1 MRPPSCFEDTEQDT
15 DMPAFSLVTT
25 WSPGTDS
32 EPLGY
37 GIALTNNGDAPISNF
52 QLGFSGPARID
63 PQATLENGKLLKRL
77 SNHTLI
83 APPDGFVLQPGATW
97 IATARGLSYGLRHW
111 SDGAN
116 SAYVVLE
123 GGSVVAIPTAP
134 TRGKGHNAPLLKG
147 AARFPVPAKAP
158 VAHSIIPWPKDVSTS
173 GSGVAPVGFD
183 LKPEGD
189 LAIRAADAFADLTA
203 ELFPVEAIVRPAA
216 EGGMTVHVTKKAGL
230 GDEAYEIAFA
240 ENSALV
246 SASSYAGLFY
256 GLVTLGHML
265 RGARLH
271 PSTFTWP
278 TGGTINDEPGFAFR
292 GSHLDV
298 ARQFY
303 TGAEVSRLIRIM
315 AWNKMNRFHW
325 HLTEDEAWRL
335 EIHAYPALTEVAA
348 WRGHGKP
355 LPPLLGSGP
364 QHTGGYYS
372 KETVREIVALA
383 DDLAIA
389 VIPEIDMPGHFYA
402 ALEALP
408 ELRDPDEAGEYQS
421 VQGFPNNSLN
431 PAHEPVYKFVET
443 VIDEVLDLFPAGIFH
458 IGADEVPLA
467 AWSGSPLALDML
479 EKLAGPAM
487 RKKHE
492 AQFNQLGNHHGADE
506 IEGSPTAIL
515 QTAFIKRV
523 HAYITSKG
531 AITGGWEEAAHGDA
545 VDKDK
550 SYVIGWRNV
559 EINAAL
565 AERGF
570 DIVVSPGQRYYL
582 DMANSPDW
590 AEPGAGW
597 AGWSAPQETYE
608 FEARAGFSEEG
619 LKHLLGIQSCIWSES
634 MTDRA
639 IFDRLVFPR
648 LSAIAE
654 SGWTLPEHKSWDR
667 FKALVGL
674 MPIMYGHWAEE

>member
-1 MRPPSCFEDTEQDT
+1 MTI
-15 DMPAFSLVTT
+15 AFSLVTT
-25 WSPGTDS
+25 WSPATDH

-37 GIALTNNGDAPISNF
+37 GLELTNTGDEPVANF
-52 QLGFSGPARID
+52 KLGFSGPARID
-63 PQATLENGKLLKRL
+63 PTATLENGKLLVRL
-77 SNHTLI
+77 SNHTMI
-83 APPDGFVLQPGATW
+83 APPDGFVLEPGETW
-97 IATARGLSYGLRHW
+97 TSVARGLSYGLRHW

-123 GGSVVAIPTAP
+123 DDRVISIPTAP
-134 TRGKGHNAPLLKG
+134 TQGKGHNSPLLKG
-147 AARFPVPAKAP
+147 AAKFPVPAKAP
-158 VAHSIIPWPKDVSTS
+158 VAHSIIPWPKHVATT
-173 GSGVAPVGFD
+173 GSRVAPVG
-183 LKPEGD
+183 LNLLPEGD

-203 ELFPVEAIVRPAA
+203 ELFPVEAIVRPAS
-216 EGGMTVHVTKKAGL
+216 EGGMSVHVVEKPGL
-230 GDEAYEIAFA
+230 GDEAYEIAFD
-240 ENSALV
+240 EQSVGV
-246 SASSYAGLFY
+246 SATTRAGLFY

-265 RGARLH
+265 RGARQY
-271 PSTFTWP
+271 PGTFTWP
-278 TGGTINDEPGFAFR
+278 TGGVIADEPGFGFR

-315 AWNKMNRFHW
+315 AWNKMNKFHW

-335 EIHAYPALTEVAA
+335 EIDAYPALTEIGA
-348 WRGHGKP
+348 WRGHGKA

-364 QHTGGYYS
+364 QPTGGFYS
-372 KETVREIVALA
+372 KAVVREIVELA
-383 DDLAIA
+383 DDLNMD

-402 ALEALP
+402 ALQALP
-408 ELRDPDEAGEYQS
+408 ELRDPAEQGEYQS

-431 PAHEPVYKFVET
+431 PANPKVYEFVET
-443 VIDEVLDLFPAGIFH
+443 IVDEVLELFPAGIFH
-458 IGADEVPLA
+458 LGADEVPLA
-467 AWSGSPLALDML
+467 AWSGSPMALDML
-479 EKLAGPAM
+479 EEMAGPAM

-515 QTAFIKRV
+515 QAEFIKRV
-523 HAYITSKG
+523 HAYITAKG
-531 AITGGWEEAAHGDA
+531 AMTGGWEEAAHGDA
-545 VDKDK
+545 VAKDK

-570 DIVVSPGQRYYL
+570 NIVVSPGQRYYL
-582 DMANSPDW
+582 DMANSVAW

-597 AGWSAPQETYE
+597 AGWSGPQETYE

-619 LKHLLGIQSCIWSES
+619 LKHLLGVQSCIWSES

-648 LSAIAE
+648 LSAVAE
-654 SGWTLPEHKSWDR
+654 AGWTLPERKSWDR
-667 FKALVGL
+667 FKSMVGL
-674 MPIMYGHWAEE
+674 MPIMYGHWAAE

>member
-1 MRPPSCFEDTEQDT
+1 MTAQ
-15 DMPAFSLVTT
+15 FSLVTT
-25 WSPGTDS
+25 WTPASDT

-37 GIALTNNGDAPISNF
+37 GIELTNIGDEAASNF
-52 QLGFSGPARID
+52 ELGFSGPARVD
-63 PQATLENGKLLKRL
+63 PHATLENGKLLKRL

-83 APPDGFVLQPGATW
+83 APPDGFVLEPGATW
-97 IATARGLSYGLRHW
+97 TATARGLSYGLRHW

-123 GGSVVAIPTAP
+123 NGQVVTIPTQP
-134 TRGKGHNAPLLKG
+134 TKGKGHNAPLLKG
-147 AARFPVPAKAP
+147 AAKFPVPAKAP
-158 VAHSIIPWPKDVSTS
+158 VAHPIIPWPKSVATT
-173 GSGVAPVGFD
+173 GGRIAPVGLD
-183 LKPEGD
+183 LKPQSE
-189 LAIRAADAFADLTA
+189 AANRAAAAFAGLVDD
-203 ELFPVEAIVRPAA
+203 LFPVEAIVRPASEA
-216 EGGMTVHVTKKAGL
+216 GMPVDVIEKAGL
-230 GDEAYEIAFA
+230 GPEAYELSFGEDRASIA
-240 ENSALV
+240 
-246 SASSYAGLFY
+246 ASTRQGMFY
-256 GLVTLGHML
+256 GLVTLGQIL
-265 RGARLH
+265 RGARH
-271 PSTFTWP
+271 YPHTFSFP
-278 TGGTINDEPGFAFR
+278 TGGTITDEPGFGFR

-303 TGAEVSRLIRIM
+303 TGAEVSQLLKIM

-325 HLTEDEAWRL
+325 HLTEDEAWRI
-335 EIHAYPALTEVAA
+335 EIDAYPALTEVAA
-348 WRGHGKP
+348 WRGHGKA

-364 QHTGGYYS
+364 QPTGGFYS
-372 KETVREIVALA
+372 KNVVRQIVALA
-383 DDLAIA
+383 DSLGITI
-389 VIPEIDMPGHFYA
+389 IPEIDMPGHFYA
-402 ALEALP
+402 ALQALP
-408 ELRDPDEAGEYQS
+408 ELRDPNETGEYQS

-458 IGADEVPLA
+458 LGADEVPLA
-467 AWSGSPLALDML
+467 AWSGSPLALDMI
-479 EKLAGPAM
+479 ETLAGPAM
-487 RKKHE
+487 REKH
-492 AQFNQLGNHHGADE
+492 AKQFNQLGNHHGADE

-515 QTAFIKRV
+515 QAEFIKRV
-523 HAYITSKG
+523 HAYISSKG

-545 VDKDK
+545 VDKAK

-582 DMANSPDW
+582 DMANGISW

-597 AGWSAPQETYE
+597 AGWSGPQETYE

-619 LKHLLGIQSCIWSES
+619 LKHLLGVQSCIWSES

-648 LSAIAE
+648 LSAVAE
-654 SGWTLPEHKSWDR
+654 AGWTLPERKSWER

-674 MPIMYGHWAEE
+674 MPIMYGHWAAE

>member
-1 MRPPSCFEDTEQDT
+1 MTKS
-15 DMPAFSLVTT
+15 FSLVTT
-25 WSPGTDS
+25 WSPATAT

-37 GIALTNNGDAPISNF
+37 GIELTNKGDTPVANF

-63 PQATLENGKLLKRL
+63 PHATLENGKLLVRL

-83 APPDGFVLQPGATW
+83 APPDGFVLQPGETW
-97 IATARGLSYGLRHW
+97 TATARGLSYGLRHW

-123 GGSVVAIPTAP
+123 GGEIVAVPTAP
-134 TRGKGHNAPLLKG
+134 TQGKGHNSPLLKG
-147 AARFPVPAKAP
+147 TMKFPVPARAP
-158 VAHSIIPWPKDVSTS
+158 APYSIIPWPNHVDAS
-173 GSGVAPVGFD
+173 GSRIAAPGFD
-183 LKPEGD
+183 LKPVGD
-189 LAIRAADAFADLTA
+189 AAARAANAFADLTA

-216 EGGMTVHVTKKAGL
+216 EAGMPVHIVEKAGL
-230 GDEAYEIAFA
+230 GEEAYEVAFA
-240 ENSALV
+240 DNSATV
-246 SASSYAGLFY
+246 SATTRQGMFY

-265 RGARLH
+265 RGARQY
-271 PSTFTWP
+271 PATFLFP
-278 TGGTINDEPGFAFR
+278 TAGTIKDEPGFAFR

-315 AWNKMNRFHW
+315 AWNKMNKFHW

-335 EIHAYPALTEVAA
+335 EIDAYPALTEIAA
-348 WRGHGKP
+348 WRGHGKA

-364 QHTGGYYS
+364 QPTGGYYS
-372 KETVREIVALA
+372 KQTVREVVALA
-383 DDLAIA
+383 DDLGIS

-402 ALEALP
+402 ALQALP
-408 ELRDPDEAGEYQS
+408 ELRDPNEKGEYQS

-431 PAHEPVYKFVET
+431 PAHEPVYTFIEK
-443 VIDEVLDLFPAGIFH
+443 VIDETLELFPAGIFH
-458 IGADEVPLA
+458 LGADEVPLA

-487 RKKHE
+487 RAKHE

-515 QTAFIKRV
+515 QAEFIKRV
-523 HAYITSKG
+523 HKYIASKG

-545 VDKDK
+545 VDKTR

-582 DMANSPDW
+582 DMANGVSW

-597 AGWSAPQETYE
+597 AGWSGPQETYE
-608 FEARAGFSEEG
+608 FEARAGFSAEG
-619 LKHLLGIQSCIWSES
+619 LKHLKGIQSCIWSES

-654 SGWTLPEHKSWDR
+654 AGWTLPERKSYER
-667 FKALVGL
+667 FKSMVGL
-674 MPIMYGHWAEE
+674 MPIMYGNWAAE